1 MHVFDLNIL
10 DMLDVKKVILRHIFR
25 GLFPFLCDEYITVG
39 IDQSQEKKSS
49 RVLLIHLGRPLS
61 FLTVCKGDY
70 KGLSTTLMLDLFD
83 ISSFRK
89 DPSNPPKGTSFWT
102 CLMKESHCNK
112 GYYSRVYYQRR
123 IQRLF
128 QNFLWE
134 NETFFGDR
142 QKCYNKHESFKG
154 YQSFLF

>member
-1 MHVFDLNIL
+1 MTSSVFDQITFKKIGKVVYYNVIHTYMHVFDLNIL

-89 DPSNPPKGTSFWT
+89 DPSNPPKRNLILDLSNERKP
-102 CLMKESHCNK
+102 LQQ
-112 GYYSRVYYQRR
+112 RLLYQRR

-128 QNFLWE
+128 QNFL
-134 NETFFGDR
+134 
-142 QKCYNKHESFKG
+142 
-154 YQSFLF
+154 

>member
-1 MHVFDLNIL
+1 MTSSVFDQITFKKIGKVVYYNVIHTYMHVFDLNIL

-89 DPSNPPKGTSFWT
+89 DPSNPPKRNLILDLSNERKP
-102 CLMKESHCNK
+102 L
-112 GYYSRVYYQRR
+112 Q
-123 IQRLF
+123 QRL
-128 QNFLWE
+128 L
-134 NETFFGDR
+134 
-142 QKCYNKHESFKG
+142 YNSAGPDTTALSKLPLRK
-154 YQSFLF
+154 